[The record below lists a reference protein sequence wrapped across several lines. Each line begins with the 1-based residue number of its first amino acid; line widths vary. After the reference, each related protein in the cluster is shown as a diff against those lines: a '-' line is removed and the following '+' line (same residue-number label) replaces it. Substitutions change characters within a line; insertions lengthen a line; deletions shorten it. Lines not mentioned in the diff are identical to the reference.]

1 MASEYPRKHKAGL
14 TKPPRL
20 PQPSP
25 KPSRTSRPSRPSRP
39 SSKPSR
45 TSRSSSRPSQ
55 KTAAAHRPVRLSVTP
70 PDGNES
76 PSSRARRLARNRK
89 RLQRERS
96 AAATPL
102 YGGGRH
108 SRHGRDGRDSRD
120 SRDGRDEDTAAPV
133 QSKPRP
139 LPLYQQFDQKSAD
152 RDSLLLSGLRRV
164 RRWAAKAAE

>member
-14 TKPPRL
+14 TKPPKL

-25 KPSRTSRPSRPSRP
+25 KPSRTSR
-39 SSKPSR
+39 
-45 TSRSSSRPSQ
+45 SSSRTSQ

-120 SRDGRDEDTAAPV
+120 SRNGRDEDTAAPV